1 MTTASEVATAEQLLE
16 KINSHLGGY
25 NRLTGLVF
33 THAEPDRVSAKI
45 AITESHL
52 QPYGIVH
59 GGVLAGMVES
69 LCSVGAALSVLEE
82 ERSAVGLEN
91 STSFLRAIRSGVLQG
106 TATPVH
112 QGRRSQVW
120 AAEIRDDQ
128 GRRVATGRVRLLV
141 LERGAQAAGKEVRL
155 ESEDPPLRP

>member
-1 MTTASEVATAEQLLE
+1 MTTALTAATAEQLLE

-25 NRLTGLVF
+25 NRIMGLEF
-33 THAEPDRVSAKI
+33 THAEPDRVSAKVT
-45 AITESHL
+45 ITEDHR

-106 TATPVH
+106 IATPVH

-141 LERGAQAAGKEVRL
+141 LEQGAQAAGKEVRL
-155 ESEDPPLRP
+155 EPGDPPLQS